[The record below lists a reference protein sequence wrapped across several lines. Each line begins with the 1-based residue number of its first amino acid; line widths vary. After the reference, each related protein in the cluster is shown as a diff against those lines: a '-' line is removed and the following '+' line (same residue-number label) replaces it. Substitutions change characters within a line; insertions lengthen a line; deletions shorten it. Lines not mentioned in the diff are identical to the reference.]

1 MESKIIEQYVAHLKK
16 QGVKNPEMT
25 EVERKA
31 AKLAAATP
39 EHILRLATVM
49 AGIVERNKL
58 KEG

>member
-16 QGVKNPEMT
+16 QGVKNPKMT
-25 EVERKA
+25 EVEQKA
-31 AKLAAATP
+31 AKLAATTP